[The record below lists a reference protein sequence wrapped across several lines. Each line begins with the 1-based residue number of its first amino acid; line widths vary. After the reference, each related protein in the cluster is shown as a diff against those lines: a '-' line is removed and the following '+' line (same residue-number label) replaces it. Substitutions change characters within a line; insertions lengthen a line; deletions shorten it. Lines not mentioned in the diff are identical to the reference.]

1 MGSKQTSIDQ
11 SSWMYVNLVISYLQ
25 IVTSTSTTV
34 VEVPSSLPS
43 TRLTAAEQP
52 SQLIE
57 TLNSCI
63 GIWMGMIK

>member
-1 MGSKQTSIDQ
+1 MIINQASVDQTFGTHS
-11 SSWMYVNLVISYLQ
+11 YLLVSCLQ
-25 IVTSTSTTV
+25 IVLQSTAV

-57 TLNSCI
+57 TLNSCVWTWI
-63 GIWMGMIK
+63 EMIN